1 MILHKPTNKEYKT
14 RLECKKG
21 LGGETAYNKALK
33 NGELLFINIP
43 KPTDI
48 FI

>member
-1 MILHKPTNKEYKT
+1 MILHKPTKTEYNT
-14 RLECKKG
+14 LLECKKG
-21 LGGETAYNKALK
+21 LGGEKAYNKAFK